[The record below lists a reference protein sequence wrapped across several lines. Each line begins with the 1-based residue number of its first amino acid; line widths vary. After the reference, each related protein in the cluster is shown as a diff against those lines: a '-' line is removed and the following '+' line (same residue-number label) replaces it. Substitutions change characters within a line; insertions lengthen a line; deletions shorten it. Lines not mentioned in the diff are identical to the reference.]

1 MSKLEAVRFAA
12 GTQLFAQ
19 GQVPEAMYFVLQGTV
34 ELANEH
40 TDLVGQ
46 GALVG
51 AVAFLNQ
58 IPSRFRARCVTD
70 TDLFK
75 LNEENIIT
83 LFRTHPQIGY
93 KILQA
98 LASEVVGAT
107 HEAEKTEAKPEPLP
121 DGIDQVLPP
130 DHPHFSETAP
140 EAFESLML
148 HTEAVCPLCDARFAA
163 ARVRETRLAS
173 ARVNPDFRIVYHNME
188 PLWYYIW
195 VCPECGFAH
204 PYKQFNKVSRRQ
216 LEKLKKA
223 VGGDKQIQFRF
234 SPRRT
239 LNEVFLSYYLA
250 LRIFAVINAGPEQF
264 GNLWMRLVWL
274 YEDVK
279 AQEWVEYAAR
289 NALKHFEEALISG
302 RRSDAGDQKLYII
315 IAELHQRLGQREDAL
330 RCLLEAVNLRAGSE
344 GYRKLAADRI
354 QDLRAE
360 K

>member
-1 MSKLEAVRFAA
+1 MSKLEVVRFAA

-140 EAFESLML
+140 EAFESLLL

-163 ARVRETRLAS
+163 ARVRKLAWPQPVS
-173 ARVNPDFRIVYHNME
+173 IPTFVSYTITWS
-188 PLWYYIW
+188 LCGITS
-195 VCPECGFAH
+195 GFAPSAALPIH
-204 PYKQFNKVSRRQ
+204 ISSSTKFP
-216 LEKLKKA
+216 
-223 VGGDKQIQFRF
+223 GGSWK
-234 SPRRT
+234 
-239 LNEVFLSYYLA
+239 N
-250 LRIFAVINAGPEQF
+250 
-264 GNLWMRLVWL
+264 
-274 YEDVK
+274 
-279 AQEWVEYAAR
+279 
-289 NALKHFEEALISG
+289 
-302 RRSDAGDQKLYII
+302 
-315 IAELHQRLGQREDAL
+315 
-330 RCLLEAVNLRAGSE
+330 
-344 GYRKLAADRI
+344 
-354 QDLRAE
+354 
-360 K
+360 